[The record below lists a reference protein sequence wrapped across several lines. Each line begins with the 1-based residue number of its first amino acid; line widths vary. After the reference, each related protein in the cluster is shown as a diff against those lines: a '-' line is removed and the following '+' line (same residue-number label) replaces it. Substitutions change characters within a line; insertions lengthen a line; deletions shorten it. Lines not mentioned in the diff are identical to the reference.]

1 MVLKSKTTGFMCR
14 RDEIYNQDTMQE
26 SYFATTDIKNTKV
39 EEETA
44 EVNESKVNKIK
55 PEVVDFEP
63 TEHAETERK
72 LLEAEQSLKNKIDW
86 FVNQNPDFGFFIDES
101 QNTVT
106 DNNNSEKDNKA
117 DVQRADKE
125 DIQKADDYIPP
136 TEPSASEFTFIKPLS
151 ILETIECSYLYDPI
165 TLLFALEPTKSITP
179 QIHISPKSLKILQLR
194 GCVKMK
200 KYQLLMIIANLTH
213 VTDLDVSFIPAVD
226 DEVLRCIRLVFGVIC
241 IVGRKN

>member
-1 MVLKSKTTGFMCR
+1 M
-14 RDEIYNQDTMQE
+14 DEEHTQDTMQE
-26 SYFATTDIKNTKV
+26 SYFATTDIKNMKV
-39 EEETA
+39 EAETA
-44 EVNESKVNKIK
+44 EVNESKANWIK
-55 PEVVDFEP
+55 PEVVDSEP
-63 TEHAETERK
+63 TENADNERE
-72 LLEAEQSLKNKIDW
+72 LLEAEQTLKDKIDR
-86 FVNQNPDFGFFIDES
+86 FVDQNPDFGFFIDES
-101 QNTVT
+101 QNTVI
-106 DNNNSEKDNKA
+106 DHNSEKD
-117 DVQRADKE
+117 DKE
-125 DIQKADDYIPP
+125 DIQKSDDYIPP